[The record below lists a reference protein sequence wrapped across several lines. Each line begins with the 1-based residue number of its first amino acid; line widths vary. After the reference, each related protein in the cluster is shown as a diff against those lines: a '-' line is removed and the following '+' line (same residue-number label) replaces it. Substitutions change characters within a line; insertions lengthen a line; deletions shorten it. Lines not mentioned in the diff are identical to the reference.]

1 MVQYSGCMRPNM
13 IDSASRQRT
22 AVAGEFFR
30 RLLFAG
36 TDLTAPNLMHSTVF
50 LCSSVF
56 TFPSLFLFFF
66 LILVAGINVRQTKLA
81 SVVVNFPGCITHFF
95 VFRFDLIRFQSKRK
109 QRIYTTTADALFY
122 CIVLCSFL
130 SCTYM
135 LRFLHAQFLL
145 TFLCVRLSHVLRL
158 TMSCLHQL
166 KQ

>member
-95 VFRFDLIRFQSKRK
+95 VFDLI
-109 QRIYTTTADALFY
+109 
-122 CIVLCSFL
+122 
-130 SCTYM
+130 
-135 LRFLHAQFLL
+135 
-145 TFLCVRLSHVLRL
+145 
-158 TMSCLHQL
+158 
-166 KQ
+166 